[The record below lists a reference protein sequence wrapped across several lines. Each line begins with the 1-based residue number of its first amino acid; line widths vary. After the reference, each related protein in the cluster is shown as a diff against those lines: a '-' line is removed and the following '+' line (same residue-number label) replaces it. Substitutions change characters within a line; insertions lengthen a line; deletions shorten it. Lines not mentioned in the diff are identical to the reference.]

1 MDANKMTPAQL
12 RELADK
18 KEKAIANI
26 PPVKTDIDWSGVIKL
41 ANRKVTE
48 LAETGSIE
56 DEDDTAQLFFET
68 VLISIYGPDIF
79 KWWNK
84 QYR

>member
-1 MDANKMTPAQL
+1 MDANKMTPAEL

-18 KEKAIANI
+18 KEKTIANI
-26 PPVKTDIDWSGVIKL
+26 PPVKSDIDWSGVIKL
-41 ANRKVTE
+41 ANQKAIE
-48 LAETGSIE
+48 LAENGYID
-56 DEDDTAQLFFET
+56 DEDDTPQFFFEKVMT
-68 VLISIYGPDIF
+68 TIYGPDIF

>member
-41 ANRKVTE
+41 ANQKVTE
-48 LAETGSIE
+48 IAETGSIE
-56 DEDDTAQLFFET
+56 DDTPQFFFET